1 IKDNVLPQRANAVV
15 NFRIHPN
22 DTVASV
28 TQHVKDVTSHI
39 EGLTIAQYED
49 GIASEASPVSSMDS
63 EAYRVLE
70 AVALSTGGGSVPVAP
85 ALVIGATDARYAS
98 AISKDAIYRFAPA
111 IYDDVDLNGF
121 HGTNER
127 LSVDNLGRMIKGY
140 AQIMM
145 ALCS

>member
-1 IKDNVLPQRANAVV
+1 MSTP
-15 NFRIHPN
+15 PP
-22 DTVASV
+22 TPS
-28 TQHVKDVTSHI
+28 TS
-39 EGLTIAQYED
+39 GWRTWG
-49 GIASEASPVSSMDS
+49 GI
-63 EAYRVLE
+63 L
-70 AVALSTGGGSVPVAP
+70 LVPVLAIFT

-98 AISKDAIYRFAPA
+98 AISKDALYRFAPA
-111 IYDDVDLNGF
+111 IYDAADLNGF